1 MHQNFWSLVK
11 LFVLLFQIYVMCYCF
26 PFCLFDF
33 CHFDQYK
40 ELIFFFFFLRSCI
53 CTICK
58 PKRKKKCSL
67 EQMRAV

>member
-40 ELIFFFFFLRSCI
+40 ELIFFFLFFCYPVSVLSVSQ
-53 CTICK
+53 K
-58 PKRKKKCSL
+58 GKKNVL
-67 EQMRAV
+67 